1 MTNLTI
7 PTILGE
13 TNMNEKLPVDQ
24 LTIEQARAETSD
36 LRRQVTQWGKEYY
49 QNDRPTVEDYVY
61 DQSYARLV
69 ELETRFPSL
78 RTSDSPTQQVG
89 GIGETELTKVVHER
103 PMLSM
108 GDVFSVEEL
117 FSFNDRL
124 EKNGLEHPEYN
135 LELKIDGL
143 AISLVYEDGVLV
155 QGSTRGNGQIGED
168 ITKNVRVIKS
178 IPTKL
183 PEPLSI
189 EVRGECYMPKAA
201 FAKLNEQRE
210 TDGLP
215 VFANPRNAAAGSLRQ
230 LDANITKKRELST
243 FIYYVPEYES
253 LGVTTQGGALERL
266 SELGFQVNPNFKVVN
281 SRPAIQDYIDHYT
294 ELRNELEYGIDGIV
308 EKVNDL
314 ATQAELGSTVKVPRW
329 EIAYKFPP
337 EEAATVV
344 RDIEW
349 TVGRTG
355 TVTPTAV
362 MDPVLLAGTTVAR
375 ASLHNPDYLAE
386 KDVRIGD
393 TVYLHK
399 AGDIIPEI
407 SVVDINKRS
416 VTSEPYT
423 VPTTCPECGSQLVHL
438 DEEVALRCINP
449 MCPAQ
454 IKEGLAHF
462 ASRNAM
468 NIDGLGPRIVHQ
480 LFSREMVNDVADLY
494 GLTKD
499 QLLTL
504 DKFGDKSAENL
515 LTAIDNSRHNSLE
528 RLLFGLGIRHVGAKA
543 GRLIAQHFHT
553 IEAIM
558 QATSEEIAS
567 VASIGPIIGDSVATY
582 FGNKQVIEL
591 VTKLQS
597 AGVNTDYLSDEE
609 VVEDSSWTG
618 QRVVLTG
625 KLTEMTRQQAQEW
638 LEQHGADVVGS
649 VSKKTNLVI
658 AGTDAGS
665 KLTKAQTLGVEV
677 WDEQQFVTAM
687 KEDLQKWSQ
696 KKFGWPSY

>member
-1 MTNLTI
+1 M
-7 PTILGE
+7 E
-13 TNMNEKLPVDQ
+13 EKLPVTE
-24 LTIEQARAETSD
+24 LTIEQAQAEIET
-36 LRRQVTQWGKEYY
+36 LRQQVTQWGTEYY
-49 QNDRPTVEDYVY
+49 QNDQPTVEDFVY
-61 DQSYARLV
+61 DQAYQRLLA
-69 ELETRFPSL
+69 LEAQFPVLQSQ
-78 RTSDSPTQQVG
+78 DSPTQQVG
-89 GIGETELTKVVHER
+89 ALGETVLTKVPHEQ

-108 GDVFSVEEL
+108 GDVFSTEEL
-117 FSFNDRL
+117 FAFNDRL
-124 EKNGLEHPEYN
+124 QKNGLDQPEYN

-143 AISLVYEDGVLV
+143 AISLVYENGQLV

-168 ITKNVRVIKS
+168 ITKNVRMIKS
-178 IPTKL
+178 VPTQL

-189 EVRGECYMPKAA
+189 EVRGECYMPKQA
-201 FAKLNEQRE
+201 FVKLNQQRE
-210 TDGLP
+210 SDGLP

-230 LDANITKKRELST
+230 LDAKITGRRELST
-243 FIYYVPEYES
+243 FIYYVPDYET
-253 LGVTTQGGALERL
+253 LGVATQSAALARL
-266 SELGFQVNPNFKVVN
+266 KDLGFQINEHYQVVQT
-281 SRPAIQDYIDHYT
+281 AEQIQAYIDQYT
-294 ELRNELEYGIDGIV
+294 AQRNDLEYGIDGIV

-314 ATQAELGSTVKVPRW
+314 GMQVELGNTVKVPRW

-337 EEAATVV
+337 EEAATIV

-362 MDPVLLAGTTVAR
+362 MDPVQLAGTTVAR

-386 KDVRIGD
+386 KDVRLGD

-407 SVVDINKRS
+407 SMVELKKRAADS
-416 VTSEPYT
+416 VPYMI
-423 VPTTCPECGSQLVHL
+423 PTHCPECGAELVHL
-438 DEEVALRCINP
+438 DDEVALRCINP

-468 NIDGLGPRIVHQ
+468 NIDGLGPKIVQQ
-480 LFSREMVNDVADLY
+480 LFERELVTDVADLY
-494 GLTKD
+494 HLTEA

-504 DKFGDKSAENL
+504 DKFGAKSTENL

-543 GRLIAQHFHT
+543 GKIIAKHFKT
-553 IEAIM
+553 IEALM
-558 QATSEEIAS
+558 AATSEA
-567 VASIGPIIGDSVATY
+567 VAEVDSIGPIIGDSVATY
-582 FGNKQVIEL
+582 FANQQVAEL
-591 VTKLQS
+591 VAKLQS
-597 AGVNTDYLSDEE
+597 AGVNTDYLGDDDAQVIDSD
-609 VVEDSSWTG
+609 WAG
-618 QRVVLTG
+618 QKVVLTG
-625 KLTEMTRQQAQEW
+625 KLTEMTRKEAQEW

-665 KLTKAQTLGVEV
+665 KLTKAQSLGVDV
-677 WDEQQFVTAM
+677 WNEQQFVAAM
-687 KEDLQKWSQ
+687 KEDLQK
-696 KKFGWPSY
+696 